1 LICPSAA
8 LVIIGQELLS
18 GKVKDENVSY
28 LTEQLYALGVEV
40 KRVLFVRDDAGDIVE
55 ALRWVVDR
63 HDYVFTTGGMG
74 PTHDDVTIAAVSQA
88 LGRPMVHSPSLE
100 RLLESLYN
108 VPAGLERMRLSQIPE
123 GSELYYPE
131 GARFPQLIVGNVF
144 LFPGV
149 PSIVRK
155 KFSAIAERFRSEP
168 IYTERLDLD
177 RSELEILMPL
187 TAVVEAFADVRIG
200 SYPQYSEGKESVQL
214 TFDGTQQERVQD
226 ALKMLKKLTVDSRQS
241 TDPVDC

>member
-1 LICPSAA
+1 VQCPSAA

-18 GKVKDENVSY
+18 GKVKDENVGY
-28 LTEQLYALGVEV
+28 LSEQLYGLGVEV
-40 KRVLFVRDDAGDIVE
+40 KRVLFVPDEIQDIVE

-88 LGRPMVHSPSLE
+88 LERPLVHSPSLE
-100 RLLESLYN
+100 NLLERLYN
-108 VPAGLERMRLSQIPE
+108 VPAGPERTRLCRIPE
-123 GSELYYPE
+123 GSELVYPE
-131 GARFPQLIVGNVF
+131 GAKFPQLIVGNIY

-155 KFSAIAERFRSEP
+155 KFSVLAERFRSEP
-168 IYTERLDLD
+168 IFSEKLELQKT
-177 RSELEILMPL
+177 ELEILLPL

-200 SYPQYSEGKESVQL
+200 SYPQYSDGKETVHL
-214 TFDGTQQERVQD
+214 TLDGTQQERVLD
-226 ALKMLKKLTVDSRQS
+226 ALSMLKRLLNV
-241 TDPVDC
+241 

>member
-1 LICPSAA
+1 MVCPSAA

-18 GKVKDENVSY
+18 GKVKDENVGY
-28 LTEQLYALGVEV
+28 LTEQLYGLGVEV
-40 KRVLFVRDDAGDIVE
+40 KRVLFVRDDAQDIVE

-74 PTHDDVTIAAVSQA
+74 PTHDDVTVAAVSEA
-88 LGRPMVHSPSLE
+88 LDRPMVHSPSLE
-100 RLLESLYN
+100 SLLEKLYN
-108 VPAGLERMRLSQIPE
+108 VPPGPERTRLCLIPE
-123 GSELYYPE
+123 GSELIYPE
-131 GARFPQLIVGNVF
+131 NARFPQLIVGNVF

-155 KFSAIAERFRSEP
+155 KFTAIAERFRSEP

-177 RSELEILMPL
+177 RGELEILLPL

-200 SYPQYSEGKESVQL
+200 SYPQYFEGKESVYL
-214 TFDGTQQERVQD
+214 TFDGTQQERVRD
-226 ALKMLKKLTVDSRQS
+226 ALLMLKRLLGL
-241 TDPVDC
+241 